1 MSRPEPPES
10 QNEWQSWVAKDE
22 SPDTYMHGNFE
33 TEKFWEWCE
42 VRQFARASFLSRLHT
57 GIGVNRGIANG
68 TSQQIKTTWWTFCWS
83 SKMESFKERI
93 TLLRCSDAN
102 PRHAFGLLERV
113 CTILKKHEAFSTNH
127 TGTCIHQGRQEML
140 LFYCLF
146 KPISGRTKKCIGQ
159 GKIQ

>member
-1 MSRPEPPES
+1 
-10 QNEWQSWVAKDE
+10 
-22 SPDTYMHGNFE
+22 
-33 TEKFWEWCE
+33 
-42 VRQFARASFLSRLHT
+42 
-57 GIGVNRGIANG
+57 
-68 TSQQIKTTWWTFCWS
+68 
-83 SKMESFKERI
+83 MESFKERI

-146 KPISGRTKKCIGQ
+146 KPISGRTKKCIGARKNPIKDDIVALNSLLLQ
-159 GKIQ
+159 LKHYQHRFLVAKQNTRGQLSKARDRACRNVCSTEQSCHCYLGCSDVEEFLRTS